1 MSRENSTVPMPH
13 SISLTERE
21 KMSISGVLDVSGF
34 DDSIVILSTSQGE
47 LTVRGEGLHI
57 DRIDLETGQLEVQ
70 GRVQEL
76 RYDESA
82 PNRSVWT
89 RLFG

>member
-34 DDSIVILSTSQGE
+34 DDSIVILSTSRGE

-76 RYDESA
+76 HYDESA
-82 PNRSVWT
+82 PSRSVWA

>member
-1 MSRENSTVPMPH
+1 MSRENNTAPVPH
-13 SISLTERE
+13 SISISERE
-21 KMSISGVLDVSGF
+21 KMSVSGVVDVSGF

-57 DRIDLETGQLEVQ
+57 DRIDLEAGRLEVQ

-76 RYDESA
+76 RYDESV
-82 PNRSVWT
+82 PKHSLWS

>member
-1 MSRENSTVPMPH
+1 MSRENNTAPMPH
-13 SISLTERE
+13 SISLSERE
-21 KMSISGVLDVSGF
+21 KMSVSGVLDVSGF
-34 DDSIVILSTSQGE
+34 DESIIILSTAQGE

-57 DRIDLETGQLEVQ
+57 DRIDLDTGRLEVQ

-82 PNRSVWT
+82 PKNSLWS

>member
-1 MSRENSTVPMPH
+1 MSNDKQAAPVPH
-13 SISLTERE
+13 SLSLNERE

-57 DRIDLETGQLEVQ
+57 ERIDLDAGRLEVQ

-76 RYDESA
+76 RYDESV
-82 PNRSVWT
+82 PGRSFWT

>member
-82 PNRSVWT
+82 PSRSVWT